1 MSDLDFKFIVNEIRS
16 SAERMNQ
23 EREAR
28 LKNAKN
34 LLTFGI
40 PFLDNCLRGI
50 FNEDVVLCGAK
61 SNAGKTQLA
70 MIMAKANILAGKRVH
85 FFALEAA
92 RFEIERR
99 IKYQMIAEVFFKV
112 LKPEMERAG
121 KRVFLNYA
129 DWYYGKLEDAVGPY
143 EPEIEEIFRETYGKY
158 LMTFYRTGHYGV
170 EDFKKQFLA
179 IQDETDLVVLDHV
192 HFLDFHDE
200 NENRAQKA
208 IMKTISDLVNTQV
221 FKPVVLVAH
230 VRKLDKMGGQLTPT
244 LEDFMGSSDIGKI
257 ATKAVMIA
265 PESGQAKAPGKW
277 STFIRP
283 VKMRVDSSLTRY
295 VGKVAFDSD
304 TQGYDPTYYLSKPNL
319 IHNEFDPIT
328 DERDRPYWASGM
340 KLATCLDHSSVSPLA
355 KVRGGQNGVD

>member
-1 MSDLDFKFIVNEIRS
+1 MSSIDFKFVVNEIRK
-16 SAERMNQ
+16 SAERMSQ

-34 LLTFGI
+34 LLSFGI
-40 PFLDNCLRGI
+40 PFLDDCLRGI
-50 FNEDVVLCGAK
+50 FTEDVVLYGAR
-61 SNAGKTQLA
+61 SNIGKTQLA
-70 MIMAKANILAGKRVH
+70 MITAMANVRAGKRVH

-99 IKYQMIAEVFFKV
+99 IKYQMIADVFFK
-112 LKPEMERAG
+112 LIKPELDRVG
-121 KRVFLNYA
+121 KRVFMNYA
-129 DWYYGKLEDAVGPY
+129 DWYYGKFDDVVGPY
-143 EPEIEEIFRETYGKY
+143 ESEIEGIYNEVFGQY
-158 LMTFYRTGHYGV
+158 LKTFYRTGHYTV

-179 IQDETDLVVLDHV
+179 IQDETDLVILDHV
-192 HFLDFHDE
+192 HIIDHTDPGVDE
-200 NENRAQKA
+200 NRGQKA
-208 IMKTISDLVNTQV
+208 IMKTISDLVNSQA

-230 VRKLDKMGGQLTPT
+230 LRKLDKAGGQITPS

-265 PESGQAKAPGKW
+265 PEQTQTKTPGKW

-304 TQGYDPTYYLSKPNL
+304 IQGYDPAYYLSKPNL

-328 DERDRPYWASGM
+328 NDFDRPHWAKGM
-340 KLATCLDHSSVSPLA
+340 KLAANGTVPSEPLQRR
-355 KVRGGQNGVD
+355 K